1 MKEPITIVRG
11 NDFYLNVIVSR
22 TLEDGSIVP
31 YDLSNAYNIA
41 LKLVTSSGRYAEFP
55 CTAKGNIITAKILS
69 YKLGL
74 TTYGIEITF
83 INDKLAK
90 RSFECGLLKIVN
102 CECQTN
108 ETTTSDNKY
117 YDINLEVVTD
127 AESIQIGKVTPVHV
141 DDKLDIESEFP
152 VQNKVITEKINEL
165 QDNIDNINVDEDIQN
180 ALSDFTN
187 DDVEFNNSVTVH
199 GSLNAESGIITDE
212 IELGGEPIEN
222 IFVKKTDDYVTTN
235 SMAEFVDN
243 SLTKYYDKDEVNDLL
258 DDKADIT
265 SLPDMSLYVAKT
277 QLDDTLTSYV
287 KSTELDE
294 TLASYVTNSQLDTRL
309 EKYTTNKELETTLDN
324 YATKKYVDDSILRID
339 LSEYVTNDELEEYS
353 YDKATTYSL
362 IQEAVNNIDTSKISL
377 DNYYT
382 IDDIDRQSYT
392 TAYALTYLNNRIDNN
407 KLPEDV
413 VRTGYLTENYY
424 DKPQVDDKIA
434 SGGSVFEEYIYY
446 SPDDFNERF
455 STKKLYRQVDVSQ
468 KNNSSHFND
477 YLNKVRDLWDKEYS
491 GSRYVNPFYE
501 SRYDMIFVPYAAS
514 NEIDI
519 LQRSDIRPADY
530 ENGLT
535 IKYYDND
542 TSNYPPME
550 FIRNQ
555 IDGGCPDLYL
565 TEDTSYGKQGDLR
578 INLTVLDGNMYY
590 DGGRY
595 KLWDK
600 NDGWNVTD
608 ETNEYSM
615 AYERFNNLMQYSWM
629 AMVDWWTD
637 IPNTDGGWPAGT
649 NRIRHH
655 NDWRLNKDLE
665 NYKDLL
671 VFVQFAATTYDN
683 YYINDNYSSNG
694 LGILLTTNNFGN
706 HISMPNI
713 AQDMSRNNFWFSPSD
728 GSSYPTEAEWE
739 QIAKDQGYNSFE
751 ELRNNWGRDWIFY
764 VREA

>member
-141 DDKLDIESEFP
+141 DDKLDAESEFP
-152 VQNKVITEKINEL
+152 VQNKVITEKVNEL
-165 QDNIDNINVDEDIQN
+165 QDSIDNINVDEDIQN

-199 GSLNAESGIITDE
+199 GSLEAESGIITDE

-243 SLTKYYDKDEVNDLL
+243 SLTKYYDKDEVNDML

-277 QLDDTLTSYV
+277 QLDETLTSYV
-287 KSTELDE
+287 KSTELDD
-294 TLASYVTNSQLDTRL
+294 TLASYVTNSDLSTRL
-309 EKYTTNKELETTLDN
+309 ENYETKKELETKLEN
-324 YATKKYVDDSILRID
+324 YATKKYVDDSILAID
-339 LSEYVTNDELEEYS
+339 LSGYVTNDELQEYS
-353 YDKATTYSL
+353 YDKETTYNL
-362 IQEAVNNIDTSKISL
+362 IQEAVNSIDTSKISL

-392 TAYALTYLNNRIDNN
+392 TAYALTYLNNKIDSNT
-407 KLPEDV
+407 LPEDV

-424 DKPQVDDKIA
+424 DKPQVDNKIA
-434 SGGSVFEEYIYY
+434 SGGSVFDEYNYFGPYY
-446 SPDDFNERF
+446 FNERF
-455 STKKLYRQVDVSQ
+455 SGKKFYRKVNVNDRGQA
-468 KNNSSHFND
+468 SHFND
-477 YLNKVRDLWDKEYS
+477 YLNEVRDLWDKEYS
-491 GSRYVNPFYE
+491 GGRYANPFYKN
-501 SRYDMIFVPYAAS
+501 RYDMIFVPNGAS

-550 FIRNQ
+550 FIRNNV
-555 IDGGCPDLYL
+555 DSGCPDLYL

-608 ETNEYSM
+608 ETSEYSM
-615 AYERFNNLMQYSWM
+615 AYERFNNLMSYSWM
-629 AMVDWWTD
+629 AMVDWWTE
-637 IPNTDGGWPAGT
+637 IPNTDGGWPTGT

-671 VFVQFAATTYDN
+671 VFVQFAIVNYEE
-683 YYINDNYSSNG
+683 YYIDSDYTTENPKQILTSENWSN
-694 LGILLTTNNFGN
+694 F
-706 HISMPNI
+706 ISEPNV
-713 AQDMSRNNFWFSPSD
+713 AHDWSRHQGWFSPSD
-728 GSSYPTEAEWE
+728 SNLYPTEAEWE
-739 QIAKDQGYNSFE
+739 QIAQDNGYSSFE
-751 ELRNNWGRDWIFY
+751 DLRNGYGRDFIFY